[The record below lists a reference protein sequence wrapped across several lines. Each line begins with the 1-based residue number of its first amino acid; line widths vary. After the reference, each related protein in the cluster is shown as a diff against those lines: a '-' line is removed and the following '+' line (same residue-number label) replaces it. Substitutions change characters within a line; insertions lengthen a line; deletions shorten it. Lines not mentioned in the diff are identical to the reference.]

1 LLAEPVYLPH
11 ATTPSPRRAH
21 HPVNHTPTSDQ
32 AGGTTTAKI
41 ADTASRNA
49 ALALAFAL
57 PGDTLLYLLLPIYA
71 ASFGVTLPEAGLL
84 LAANR
89 LIRIVAYGWVARLYS
104 RLGPR
109 TICTM
114 AAASAVVSTL
124 IFAAF
129 TGVWLLLVGRLL
141 WGLSYA
147 AMNVAN
153 QALPTAVMEGAIARN
168 ARARAIIAFGPMTSL
183 LIGAPLTLAIGPNA
197 VFLVFGV
204 VALTALF
211 FARRIPPLRE
221 PTAVHGPRFE
231 RPGPMS
237 IWSFSMGFTIDG
249 LFMFGL
255 GLLAAASFPKG
266 AVLAAGAAM
275 ALRYGCDIVC
285 APVGGRIGQQFGALP
300 ALITLSL
307 LTAGALLMLAG
318 GDPWLLW
325 SGVVAVIL
333 FRSTGGPLAAPVVAQ
348 TFPGPARIA
357 ALARQ
362 ATWRDIGAGTGPLAA
377 GVLFPIAA
385 PLAIYGAGALIL
397 GAASLLLL
405 RLHERT

>member
-1 LLAEPVYLPH
+1 MNDTPPPDPAGAPV
-11 ATTPSPRRAH
+11 S
-21 HPVNHTPTSDQ
+21 
-32 AGGTTTAKI
+32 AKV

-49 ALALAFAL
+49 ALTLAFAL

-89 LIRIVAYGWVARLYS
+89 LIRIVAYGWIARLYA
-104 RLGPR
+104 RIGAR
-109 TICTM
+109 TLCTI
-114 AAASAVVSTL
+114 AAGSAIASTL
-124 IFAAF
+124 IFSAF
-129 TGVWLLLVGRLL
+129 TGLWVLLVGRLM

-153 QALPTAVMEGAIARN
+153 QALPTAVIEGAIERN
-168 ARARAIIAFGPMTSL
+168 ARARAIIATGPAACL
-183 LIGAPLTLAIGPNA
+183 VIGAPLTLAIGPNA
-197 VFLVFGV
+197 VFLVFGAIACA
-204 VALTALF
+204 ALV
-211 FARRIPPLRE
+211 FARRIPDVHE
-221 PTAVHGPRFE
+221 KAAVHGPRFE

-275 ALRYGCDIVC
+275 ALRYACDIAC
-285 APVGGRIGQQFGALP
+285 APIGGRIGQAFGALP
-300 ALITLSL
+300 ALIALSL
-307 LTAGALLMLAG
+307 LTADALLLLG
-318 GDPWLLW
+318 GGNTAVLW
-325 SGVVAVIL
+325 IGVVAVIL
-333 FRSTGGPLAAPVVAQ
+333 LRSTGGPLAAPVVAQ

-377 GVLFPIAA
+377 GVLFPIAPA
-385 PLAIYGAGALIL
+385 LAIYGAGALIL

-405 RLHERT
+405 RLHART

>member
-1 LLAEPVYLPH
+1 MNDTSPPDPPAAAMSAEV
-11 ATTPSPRRAH
+11 
-21 HPVNHTPTSDQ
+21 
-32 AGGTTTAKI
+32 
-41 ADTASRNA
+41 ADIASRNA
-49 ALALAFAL
+49 ALTLAFAL

-89 LIRIVAYGWVARLYS
+89 LIRIVSYGWIARLYS
-104 RLGPR
+104 RHGAR
-109 TICTM
+109 TMCMI

-124 IFAAF
+124 IFATF
-129 TGVWLLLVGRLL
+129 TGLWILLVGRLM

-153 QALPTAVMEGAIARN
+153 QALPTAVMEGAIQRN
-168 ARARAIIAFGPMTSL
+168 ARARAIIALGPTL
-183 LIGAPLTLAIGPNA
+183 CLVIGAPITLAIGPNA
-197 VFLVFGV
+197 VFVVFGV
-204 VALTALF
+204 IACVALV
-211 FARRIPPLRE
+211 FARRIPPVDE
-221 PTAVHGPRFE
+221 PATLHGPRFE

-237 IWSFSMGFTIDG
+237 LWAFSMGFTVDG

-275 ALRYGCDIVC
+275 ALRYACDIVC

-300 ALITLSL
+300 AFITLSL
-307 LTAGALLMLAG
+307 LTAGALLLLSG
-318 GDPWLLW
+318 GSPVVLW
-325 SGVVAVIL
+325 TGVVAVIVL
-333 FRSTGGPLAAPVVAQ
+333 RSTGGPLAAPIVAQ
-348 TFPGPARIA
+348 VFPGPARIP

-377 GVLFPIAA
+377 GVLFPIAPA
-385 PLAIYGAGALIL
+385 FAIYGCGALVL

-405 RLHERT
+405 RLRG